1 MGVNIKI
8 LVKALCDLVVRHCRI
23 CVLDLKGKVRWEG
36 DLDESRRGRDVD
48 LRQ

>member
-1 MGVNIKI
+1 V
-8 LVKALCDLVVRHCRI
+8 LLALAARRRQVR
-23 CVLDLKGKVRWEG
+23 VLDLKGKVRWED